1 MVGAMPKVGR
11 NFILTIPPSR
21 LRRATSFYTR
31 EALGWC
37 DAEGEMGLS
46 IPLFMGLAQCEMPVY
61 NITVKFNGRG
71 GLNCC
76 PHRKDDQ
83 PWLEK
88 I

>member
-1 MVGAMPKVGR
+1 MR
-11 NFILTIPPSR
+11 RRRFILIIPPSR
-21 LRRATSFYTR
+21 LRRATSFYTG
-31 EALGWC
+31 EAFGWC
-37 DAEGEMGLS
+37 DAEGGMNPSNL
-46 IPLFMGLAQCEMPVY
+46 LFMGLAQCEMPVY

-71 GLNCC
+71 GLSCC